1 MCALL
6 CALFWKITE
15 EKYMENKYYSNYF
28 KSIGQGLEKSLYY
41 VNQQVS
47 EPELFFQTIKGILT
61 KLRETR
67 NKIYFFG
74 NGASAAFA
82 NHMALDFSKNG
93 KILSRSLS
101 DSALLTALSNDYS
114 YDKAMLEY
122 LKIEG
127 VSKDDLVI
135 TISSSGNSP
144 NVVSVLEYCKENN
157 IKSLALSGLK
167 NDNKSITLAD
177 YSIYVPM
184 KTYGMV
190 ECIHQIFLHLILDES
205 MEIFE
210 WDRNEFQ
217 NMNASNFKL

>member
-1 MCALL
+1 M
-6 CALFWKITE
+6 KTSYHI
-15 EKYMENKYYSNYF
+15 NYF
-28 KSIGQGLEKSLYY
+28 KSINKGLIDSIYSINNIET
-41 VNQQVS
+41 
-47 EPELFFQTIKGILT
+47 EAELFLETIKSIILN
-61 KLRETR
+61 LRLNK

-114 YDKAMLEY
+114 YENAMVEF

-127 VSKDDLVI
+127 VTKEDLVI

-144 NVVSVLEYCKENN
+144 NIISVLNYCKANK
-157 IKSLALSGLK
+157 IKTLGLSGLK
-167 NDNKSITLAD
+167 NDNDSIQTSNF
-177 YSIYVPM
+177 SIYVPM

-190 ECIHQIFLHLILDES
+190 ECIHQIFLHLILDDS
-205 MEIFE
+205 MGILE
-210 WDRNEFQ
+210 WDRNELQ
-217 NMNASNFKL
+217 NMNFNDFKL

>member
-1 MCALL
+1 M
-6 CALFWKITE
+6 K
-15 EKYMENKYYSNYF
+15 NKYYANYF
-28 KSIGQGLEKSLYY
+28 KSINKGLEESLFYA
-41 VNQQVS
+41 NQQLS
-47 EPELFFQTIKGILT
+47 EPDLFFQTIKVILKELKET
-61 KLRETR
+61 K

-114 YDKAMLEY
+114 YEKAMVEFLR
-122 LKIEG
+122 IEG
-127 VSKDDLVI
+127 VTKEDMVI

-144 NVVSVLEYCKENN
+144 NIVNVLNYCKENN
-157 IKSLALSGLK
+157 VKSLALSGLK
-167 NDNKSITLAD
+167 KDNNSIILAD

-190 ECIHQIFLHLILDES
+190 ECIHQIFLHLILDNS
-205 MEIFE
+205 MEIYE

-217 NMNASNFKL
+217 NMNHSNFKL

>member
-1 MCALL
+1 MSKYYLNY
-6 CALFWKITE
+6 FNSINFGMINSSYFVNKIITE
-15 EKYMENKYYSNYF
+15 PS
-28 KSIGQGLEKSLYY
+28 
-41 VNQQVS
+41 
-47 EPELFFQTIKGILT
+47 FFFDTIKNYLNS
-61 KLRETR
+61 LRQNG
-67 NKIYFFG
+67 NKIYFLG

-114 YDKAMLEY
+114 YENAMLEF

-127 VSKDDLVI
+127 VTKDDLVI

-144 NVVSVLEYCKENN
+144 NVVSVLNYCKENN

-167 NDNKSITLAD
+167 KDNKSIELAD

-210 WDRNEFQ
+210 WDRDEFQ

>member
-1 MCALL
+1 
-6 CALFWKITE
+6 
-15 EKYMENKYYSNYF
+15 MELKYYSNYF
-28 KSIGQGLEKSLYY
+28 KSINQGLEESLYFI
-41 VNQQVS
+41 NQDLS
-47 EPELFFQTIKGILT
+47 EPEVFFNTIKSNLT
-61 KLRETR
+61 KLRETKS
-67 NKIYFFG
+67 KIYFFG

-93 KILSRSLS
+93 KIISRSLS

-114 YDKAMLEY
+114 YENAMLEY

-127 VSKDDLVI
+127 VTKEDLVI

-144 NVVSVLEYCKENN
+144 NIVSVLNYCKVNN
-157 IKSLALSGLK
+157 IKTLALSGLK
-167 NDNKSITLAD
+167 SDNKSIMLAN

-205 MEIFE
+205 MDIFE
-210 WDRNEFQ
+210 WNREGFQ
-217 NMNASNFKL
+217 NMNAKEFKL

>member
-1 MCALL
+1 MG
-6 CALFWKITE
+6 
-15 EKYMENKYYSNYF
+15 NNYYLNYF
-28 KSIGQGLEKSLYY
+28 KSIEQGLNNSIYY
-41 VNQQVS
+41 LNQQTS
-47 EPELFFQTIKGILT
+47 TPEDFFLKIKQTLDLIRT
-61 KLRETR
+61 CR

-101 DSALLTALSNDYS
+101 DSTMLTALANDYS
-114 YDKAMLEY
+114 YEQAMLEY

-127 VSKDDLVI
+127 VNKDDLVI

-144 NVVSVLEYCKENN
+144 NVVAVLNYCKANN
-157 IKSLALSGLK
+157 IKTLALSGLK
-167 NDNKSITLAD
+167 NDNKSIVLSD

-205 MEIFE
+205 MDIFE
-210 WDRNEFQ
+210 WDRVEFQ
-217 NMNASNFKL
+217 NMSALNFKL

>member
-1 MCALL
+1 MD
-6 CALFWKITE
+6 
-15 EKYMENKYYSNYF
+15 NNYYLNYF
-28 KSIGQGLEKSLYY
+28 KSIEQGLKNSIYY
-41 VNQQVS
+41 LNQKTS
-47 EPELFFQTIKGILT
+47 TPEDFFQKIKQMLDNIRT
-61 KLRETR
+61 SR
-67 NKIYFFG
+67 NKIFFFG

-101 DSALLTALSNDYS
+101 DSAMLTALANDYS
-114 YDKAMLEY
+114 YDQAMLEY

-127 VSKDDLVI
+127 VNKDDLVI

-144 NVVSVLEYCKENN
+144 NVVSVLNHCKENN

-167 NDNKSITLAD
+167 NDNKSILLSD

-205 MEIFE
+205 MDIFE

-217 NMNASNFKL
+217 NMNSSNFKL

>member
-1 MCALL
+1 M
-6 CALFWKITE
+6 KKE
-15 EKYMENKYYSNYF
+15 YYSNYF
-28 KSIGQGLEKSLYY
+28 KSITQGLENSLYY
-41 VNQQVS
+41 QNQQLS
-47 EPELFFQTIKGILT
+47 EPDIFFKTINDILN
-61 KLRETR
+61 KLRETKS
-67 NKIYFFG
+67 KIYFFG
-74 NGASAAFA
+74 NGASSAFA

-114 YDKAMLEY
+114 FEEAMVEFLN
-122 LKIEG
+122 IEG
-127 VSKDDLVI
+127 VAKTDLVI

-144 NVVSVLEYCKENN
+144 NIISVLNYCKENN
-157 IKSLALSGLK
+157 INSLALSGLK

-205 MEIFE
+205 MKIYE
-210 WDRNEFQ
+210 WDRAEYQ
-217 NMNASNFKL
+217 NMNISSYKL

>member
-1 MCALL
+1 M
-6 CALFWKITE
+6 
-15 EKYMENKYYSNYF
+15 YHKYYF
-28 KSIGQGLEKSLYY
+28 DSIQFGLINSLYFNSGGAILPS
-41 VNQQVS
+41 VFFNS
-47 EPELFFQTIKGILT
+47 INEIIFKIKTSKKKLFFL
-61 KLRETR
+61 
-67 NKIYFFG
+67 G
-74 NGASAAFA
+74 NGASSAFA

-114 YDKAMLEY
+114 YEEAMVEF

-127 VSKDDLVI
+127 ITRDDLVI

-144 NVVSVLEYCKENN
+144 NIVSVLNYCKANS
-157 IKSLALSGLK
+157 IKTLALSGLK
-167 NDNKSITLAD
+167 NNNISISLAD

-205 MEIFE
+205 MGIFE
-210 WDRNEFQ
+210 WDRDDFQ
-217 NMNASNFKL
+217 NMNVTNFKL

>member
-1 MCALL
+1 MCAVL
-6 CALFWKITE
+6 CVILKNNIE
-15 EKYMENKYYSNYF
+15 MNMENKYYSNYF
-28 KSIGQGLEKSLYY
+28 KSISRGLEESKYY
-41 VNQQVS
+41 TSQQIA
-47 EPELFFQTIKGILT
+47 EPEIFFRTIKDNLKKLKET
-61 KLRETR
+61 KS
-67 NKIYFFG
+67 KIYFFG

-114 YDKAMLEY
+114 FENAMLEF

-127 VSKDDLVI
+127 VTKEDLVI

-144 NVVSVLEYCKENN
+144 NIVSVLNYCKENN

-167 NDNKSITLAD
+167 KDNKSISLAD

-210 WDRNEFQ
+210 WDRVEYQ
-217 NMNASNFKL
+217 DMNISSFKL

>member
-1 MCALL
+1 M
-6 CALFWKITE
+6 I
-15 EKYMENKYYSNYF
+15 NDYYVNYF
-28 KSIGQGLEKSLYY
+28 KCISEGLFNTTYHINSEAITPGDFFRKIKEKLTEVRSTS
-41 VNQQVS
+41 NR
-47 EPELFFQTIKGILT
+47 LF
-61 KLRETR
+61 
-67 NKIYFFG
+67 FFG

-93 KILSRSLS
+93 KIISRSLS

-114 YDKAMLEY
+114 YESAMVEF

-127 VSKDDLVI
+127 VTKDDLVV

-144 NVVSVLEYCKENN
+144 NIVNILQFCKTNA
-157 IKSLALSGLK
+157 IPSLALSGLK
-167 NDNKSITLAD
+167 SDNKSISLSTF
-177 YSIYVPM
+177 SVYVPM

-210 WDRNEFQ
+210 WDRIDHQ
-217 NMNASNFKL
+217 NMNAGDFKI

>member
-1 MCALL
+1 MG
-6 CALFWKITE
+6 
-15 EKYMENKYYSNYF
+15 NKYYSNYF
-28 KSIGQGLEKSLYY
+28 KSIGQGLEESLYY
-41 VNQQVS
+41 SNQQLS
-47 EPELFFQTIKGILT
+47 EPQLFFQTIKGILK
-61 KLRETR
+61 KLRETKS
-67 NKIYFFG
+67 KIYFFG

-101 DSALLTALSNDYS
+101 DSSLLTALSNDYS
-114 YDKAMLEY
+114 YENAMLEF

-127 VSKDDLVI
+127 VTKEDLVI

-144 NVVSVLEYCKENN
+144 NIVSVLNYCKEKN

-167 NDNKSITLAD
+167 KDNKSISLAD

-210 WDRNEFQ
+210 WDRVEYQ
-217 NMNASNFKL
+217 DMNISSFKL

>member
-1 MCALL
+1 M
-6 CALFWKITE
+6 
-15 EKYMENKYYSNYF
+15 KYYSNYF
-28 KSIGQGLEKSLYY
+28 KSINQGLEETVYY
-41 VNQQVS
+41 SNQCIS
-47 EPELFFQTIKGILT
+47 EPEQFFQTVKGVLL
-61 KLRETR
+61 KLRETKS
-67 NKIYFFG
+67 KIYFFG

-114 YDKAMLEY
+114 YENAMLEY

-127 VSKDDLVI
+127 VSEDDLVI

-144 NVVSVLEYCKENN
+144 NIVSVLNYCKNN
-157 IKSLALSGLK
+157 NLKSLALSGLK
-167 NDNKSITLAD
+167 KDNKSVLLSD

-205 MEIFE
+205 MEVFE
-210 WDRNEFQ
+210 WDRNEIQ
-217 NMNASNFKL
+217 NMNSLNFKL

>member
-1 MCALL
+1 MKNQYHL
-6 CALFWKITE
+6 
-15 EKYMENKYYSNYF
+15 NYF
-28 KSIGQGLEKSLYY
+28 KSINDGLINSNFFLKKLKT
-41 VNQQVS
+41 
-47 EPELFFQTIKGILT
+47 EPELFFKKIKIILD
-61 KLRETR
+61 KLRS
-67 NKIYFFG
+67 NHNNIYFFG

-101 DSALLTALSNDYS
+101 DSAMLTALSNDYS
-114 YDKAMLEY
+114 YEDSMSEY
-122 LKIEG
+122 LKMER
-127 VSKDDLVI
+127 VTENDLVI

-144 NVVSVLEYCKENN
+144 NIISVLNYCKKNK

-167 NDNKSITLAD
+167 RDNKSILLSD

-190 ECIHQIFLHLILDES
+190 ECIHQIFLHLMLDDL

-210 WDRNEFQ
+210 WDREDYQ
-217 NMNASNFKL
+217 NMSANKFTL

>member
-1 MCALL
+1 M
-6 CALFWKITE
+6 K
-15 EKYMENKYYSNYF
+15 KNMENKYYSNYF
-28 KSIGQGLEKSLYY
+28 KSIGQGLEESLYY
-41 VNQQVS
+41 ANQRVS
-47 EPELFFQTIKGILT
+47 EPELFFQTLKGILI

-114 YDKAMLEY
+114 YEKAMLEY

>member
-1 MCALL
+1 
-6 CALFWKITE
+6 
-15 EKYMENKYYSNYF
+15 MENKYYSNYF
-28 KSIGQGLEKSLYY
+28 KSITYGLEESKYY
-41 VNQQVS
+41 INQLHS
-47 EPELFFQTIKGILT
+47 EPEIFFQIIND
-61 KLRETR
+61 KLNKIRETKS
-67 NKIYFFG
+67 KIYFFG

-101 DSALLTALSNDYS
+101 DSSLLTALSNDYS
-114 YDKAMLEY
+114 YEKAMLEF

-127 VSKDDLVI
+127 VTKTDLII

-144 NVVSVLEYCKENN
+144 NILNVLNYCRENG

-167 NDNKSITLAD
+167 NDNKSILLSD
-177 YSIYVPM
+177 YSIHVPM

-190 ECIHQIFLHLILDES
+190 ECIHQVFLHLILDES

-210 WDRNEFQ
+210 WDRNEYQ
-217 NMNASNFKL
+217 NMNALTFKL